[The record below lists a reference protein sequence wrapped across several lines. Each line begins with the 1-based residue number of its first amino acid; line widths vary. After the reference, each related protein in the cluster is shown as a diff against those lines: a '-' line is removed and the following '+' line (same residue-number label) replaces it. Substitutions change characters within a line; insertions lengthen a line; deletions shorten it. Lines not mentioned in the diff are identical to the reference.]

1 MHSDPSYNQA
11 SYTGFWSFCM
21 QIETMVEGTTLGVSV
36 GLLSTRGL
44 KVRFVIKKSDVTKR
58 VNPAVM
64 SLPFAERRTARSR
77 FIALYR

>member
-1 MHSDPSYNQA
+1 
-11 SYTGFWSFCM
+11 M

-36 GLLSTRGL
+36 GYKYKGTQGQ
-44 KVRFVIKKSDVTKR
+44 ICNKKSDVTKR

-64 SLPFAERRTARSR
+64 SLPFAEWRTARSR

>member
-1 MHSDPSYNQA
+1 
-11 SYTGFWSFCM
+11 M

-64 SLPFAERRTARSR
+64 SLSFAERRTARSR
-77 FIALYR
+77 FIALYRKWGAMNTPTGVFPEL